1 MPDER
6 SEPSHPSWRRK
17 ASPAPRTE
25 RPRHEWTKRR
35 PRPVGEAKLPSSGI
49 FKILAALLG
58 FLTCLATVVVLII
71 LIWPPSSVA
80 VVLVGADYADNLM
93 IPHNILGWKGMEAI
107 DALVRTPPPW
117 TLLKPARFEL
127 IGGLHKLDQPDDWDK
142 VVKDLVKRRFKQETI
157 LIVLALHGG
166 SDSEGA
172 YLCPDRMARPQ
183 ERLNLS
189 HVIESMADLPPE
201 KQKIL
206 VLEATQVPS
215 NWQLGMLHNDFAR
228 RLDTLEDEIRKVPN
242 LWVLSGADKDQRCWA
257 SEGLGRT
264 VFSHY
269 LIEALRGRAAGD
281 DGRLSLDELHR
292 FVSKQVRNWVW
303 NARAAIQE
311 PVLLPRARRKSDR
324 GGSGA
329 SDGKPPG
336 ENGTSET
343 ASRRPASEVFLAT
356 VASESAAQVQEPSD
370 QDLPAAWRDFGELDS
385 LIPHPAVYSPRRW
398 RQYRAELIRFDELV
412 RAGASEQVSAP
423 IHDRIVSSQA
433 ILEQERF
440 LKAVPSSAE
449 NSLAMS
455 ALEGPGGEPEASASE
470 FIAFWK
476 AERGSDAAKAWEVLR
491 RSESSAGQGR
501 VSVRLRGDDFLL
513 LQASRDPGKDLESVA
528 EKLEITRGHDYP
540 QPAEVHFVRMLAR
553 RLKPLGKQPQKL
565 LAAVSQAILLRRQA
579 ERTALG
585 ASSRARDYSYCEQI
599 YPWIGKRV
607 ETADAERRLGED
619 QLFAADES
627 AWDQAATALGKSRLL
642 YTEIA
647 SRAATIREALAARDH
662 ALANLPGFSHW
673 VADRYADELQGELIS
688 RIENLWEKTHL
699 LTAKLESANDQVDLV
714 VLRQAAG
721 ELSEGIKQLSTRFS
735 ELAERIDTNRLK
747 EDWEA
752 SSAAAAVPFGD
763 TGGRSTREKLWERIA
778 NIKKHDREMAGM
790 ELSDAAKMIAEQRAE
805 EEKRTRARAE
815 TQGLMS
821 LAALGEWWFDDREV
835 FAARGQ
841 GDYAS
846 TIKRVRA
853 ARESG
858 LDQGQPWWRDIAAA
872 GDRIG
877 SRWQRMAGEIDRL
890 TDEQN
895 GIPDFHA
902 FQDRLVKADRLE
914 RLIDGGWPR
923 LADSTIQASIRLREA
938 RVHTLLLGM
947 ADRAWEDHWYDEDPK
962 ERYYHAVGSRFIN
975 DAENYFPQSATILAA
990 RGRLDRQG
998 RIALDG
1004 PPRMILTSESEG
1016 RIAYHVTD
1024 EGIVPAGLPVVR
1036 PITEPPLELDPAAKG
1051 FHVVPRGQAKN
1062 VVANTVYNPLGDRFE
1077 KDPNENRPRVV
1088 PSLFWL
1094 DGFFRGQ
1101 EFTGTTAVAI
1111 HPVPDTVAIGPPPS
1125 DPPDASI
1132 AVRAS
1137 KEIIARFGAGTGSVA
1152 IVLDCS
1158 GSMLDQTG
1166 AGRTKFDEAQA
1177 ALSEVLPLVPPKTKL
1192 SLWTFSLAPEGVRI
1206 LPNGNADPTSIP
1218 PGFEN
1223 LRQEPEL
1230 TVKPFLPMAPWN
1242 PERAAAIIGQIG
1254 QLHPFFETPLVE
1266 AMWMAA
1272 NQDLKSATGLK
1283 TLLVLTDGDDNQLEK
1298 FNPKY
1303 NPNRLSVKDFIV
1315 AGFKPLGI
1323 TVNMVFFTPAGDK
1336 KEIERAKDRFGPAL
1350 VQLEPRGSFRMAK
1363 DLRELI
1369 ATLQRGL
1376 IQKLT
1381 CQILKPDGT
1390 PVDDEP
1396 LDVTDPNAEERWC
1409 RGLKPGV
1416 YKLRVHAGSNLDQDI
1431 DLRNGDR
1438 IIVELVE
1445 DQAGA
1450 VVFRR
1455 GLYTASNEF
1464 AGRSRVEN
1472 EAWRLTPLA
1481 NQVRQDGDH
1490 DRLQMATALER
1501 KPDENVAGEIQ
1512 QVKPRMAWFR
1522 LGAEDVEHP
1531 ESRFMTRWR
1540 ERVFYPGPVWQ
1551 FDVPRWIPGPAGDRF
1566 ATPILKAWWSNPE
1579 SKLEPASELRFDSPG
1594 NLGEVP
1600 RVLRLGAGKT
1610 VIIESIGLE
1619 DHRVEVAPG
1628 EPTQSKPCLV
1638 VRLAFA
1644 GDHPCL
1650 VDPAS
1655 LSGLQIVGHEHRVYS
1670 QAGKYTGLF
1679 WPVNPPQFQR
1689 LAGLGL
1695 IALDEFRGQAEK
1707 QNMLEIKL
1715 GQPTVESQ
1723 IPAPPNVPFRSN

>member
-1 MPDER
+1 M
-6 SEPSHPSWRRK
+6 
-17 ASPAPRTE
+17 
-25 RPRHEWTKRR
+25 
-35 PRPVGEAKLPSSGI
+35 
-49 FKILAALLG
+49 
-58 FLTCLATVVVLII
+58 
-71 LIWPPSSVA
+71 
-80 VVLVGADYADNLM
+80 
-93 IPHNILGWKGMEAI
+93 
-107 DALVRTPPPW
+107 
-117 TLLKPARFEL
+117 
-127 IGGLHKLDQPDDWDK
+127 
-142 VVKDLVKRRFKQETI
+142 
-157 LIVLALHGG
+157 
-166 SDSEGA
+166 
-172 YLCPDRMARPQ
+172 
-183 ERLNLS
+183 
-189 HVIESMADLPPE
+189 
-201 KQKIL
+201 
-206 VLEATQVPS
+206 
-215 NWQLGMLHNDFAR
+215 
-228 RLDTLEDEIRKVPN
+228 
-242 LWVLSGADKDQRCWA
+242 
-257 SEGLGRT
+257 
-264 VFSHY
+264 
-269 LIEALRGRAAGD
+269 
-281 DGRLSLDELHR
+281 
-292 FVSKQVRNWVW
+292 
-303 NARAAIQE
+303 
-311 PVLLPRARRKSDR
+311 
-324 GGSGA
+324 
-329 SDGKPPG
+329 
-336 ENGTSET
+336 
-343 ASRRPASEVFLAT
+343 
-356 VASESAAQVQEPSD
+356 
-370 QDLPAAWRDFGELDS
+370 
-385 LIPHPAVYSPRRW
+385 
-398 RQYRAELIRFDELV
+398 
-412 RAGASEQVSAP
+412 
-423 IHDRIVSSQA
+423 
-433 ILEQERF
+433 
-440 LKAVPSSAE
+440 
-449 NSLAMS
+449 
-455 ALEGPGGEPEASASE
+455 
-470 FIAFWK
+470 
-476 AERGSDAAKAWEVLR
+476 LR
-491 RSESSAGQGR
+491 RSESGAGQGR
-501 VSVRLRGDDFLL
+501 ASVRLRGDDFLL
-513 LQASRDPGKDLESVA
+513 LQASRNPGKDLESVA

-540 QPAEVHFVRMLAR
+540 QPAEAHFVRMLAR
-553 RLKPLGKQPQKL
+553 RLEPLGKQPQKL

-585 ASSRARDYSYCEQI
+585 ASGRARDYSYCEQI

-619 QLFAADES
+619 QLFSADQS
-627 AWDQAATALGKSRLL
+627 AWDQAATALGKARLL
-642 YTEIA
+642 DTEIA
-647 SRAATIREALAARDH
+647 GRAATIREALAARDH

-699 LTAKLESANDQVDLV
+699 LTAKLESANDQADLV
-714 VLRQAAG
+714 VLRQAAAD
-721 ELSEGIKQLSTRFS
+721 LSEGMKQLSTRFS

-747 EDWEA
+747 QDWEA

-778 NIKKHDREMAGM
+778 NIKKHDREMAAM
-790 ELSDAAKMIAEQRAE
+790 EQSDTAKVTDEQRAE
-805 EEKRTRARAE
+805 EEKRARARAE
-815 TQGLMS
+815 TQGLMA

-835 FAARGQ
+835 FAAREQ

-853 ARESG
+853 ASESG
-858 LDQGQPWWRDIAAA
+858 LDQGQPWWSHIAAA

-877 SRWQRMAGEIDRL
+877 LRWQRMVGEIDRL

-895 GIPDFHA
+895 GIPDLHA

-914 RLIDGGWPR
+914 RLIDGGSPR
-923 LADSTIQASIRLREA
+923 LADSTTQAAIRLREA
-938 RVHTLLLGM
+938 RAHTLLLGM

-975 DAENYFPQSATILAA
+975 DADKYFPQSAPVRAA
-990 RGRLDRQG
+990 RGRLDRNG

-1004 PPRMILTSESEG
+1004 PPRIILTSESEG
-1016 RIAYHVTD
+1016 RIAYRVTD
-1024 EGIVPAGLPVVR
+1024 EGIVPAGLPVVK
-1036 PITEPPLELDPAAKG
+1036 PSAEQPLELDPGAKG
-1051 FHVVPRGQAKN
+1051 FHVIPRGQAKDM
-1062 VVANTVYNPLGDRFE
+1062 VAITVRNPLGDRFE
-1077 KDPNENRPRVV
+1077 KDPNENRPRVA
-1088 PSLFWL
+1088 PSSFRL

-1101 EFTGTTAVAI
+1101 EFSGTTAVSI

-1166 AGRTKFDEAQA
+1166 GGRTKFDEAQE
-1177 ALSEVLPLVPPKTKL
+1177 ALREVLPLVPPKTKL
-1192 SLWTFSLAPEGVRI
+1192 SLWTFSQL
-1206 LPNGNADPTSIP
+1206 P
-1218 PGFEN
+1218 PGVNQIFQGDP
-1223 LRQEPEL
+1223 LASEPEL
-1230 TVKPFLPMAPWN
+1230 TIKPLLPMAPWD
-1242 PERAAAIIGQIG
+1242 PRQTDALVGQIR
-1254 QLHPFFETPLVE
+1254 QLRPYLETPLVE

-1323 TVNMVFFTPAGDK
+1323 TVNMVFFTPAGNK
-1336 KEIERAKDRFGPAL
+1336 NEIDRARDRFGPAL
-1350 VQLEPRGSFRMAK
+1350 AQLEPRGSFRMAK
-1363 DLRELI
+1363 DLKELI

-1390 PVDDEP
+1390 PVADEP
-1396 LDVTDPNAEERWC
+1396 LDVTDPNEEERWC

-1416 YKLRVHAGSNLDQDI
+1416 YKLRVHAGSNVDQDI

-1438 IIVELVE
+1438 IIVELIE

-1501 KPDENVAGEIQ
+1501 KPEGNVAGEIQ

-1531 ESRFMTRWR
+1531 ETRFMTRWR

-1566 ATPILKAWWSNPE
+1566 AAPVLKAWWSNPE
-1579 SKLEPASELRFDSPG
+1579 SKLEPASELRFDPPG

-1600 RVLRLGAGKT
+1600 RGVRLGEGKT

-1638 VRLAFA
+1638 VRLAFS
-1644 GDHPCL
+1644 GDYPCL

-1695 IALDEFRGQAEK
+1695 IALDEFRGQADK
-1707 QNMLEIKL
+1707 KNMLEIKL

-1723 IPAPPNVPFRSN
+1723 IPAPPNVPLRAN